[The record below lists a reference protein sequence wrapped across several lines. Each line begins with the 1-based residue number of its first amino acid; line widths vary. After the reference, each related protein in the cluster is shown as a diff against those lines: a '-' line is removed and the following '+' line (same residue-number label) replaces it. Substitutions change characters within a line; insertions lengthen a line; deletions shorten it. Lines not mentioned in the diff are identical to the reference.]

1 MCCHYKVRWRRAN
14 ALLILES
21 WRRWY
26 RCKLACGSGVLISEA
41 ATDET
46 GQCKARWRRISEKF
60 KAREGVGRAE
70 GVSEREKLVCNG
82 K

>member
-1 MCCHYKVRWRRAN
+1 
-14 ALLILES
+14 
-21 WRRWY
+21 
-26 RCKLACGSGVLISEA
+26 LACSSGVLISEA

-60 KAREGVGRAE
+60 KARERVGRAE